1 MSGTSGVDAGS
12 AGGTGGVAAG
22 SASDGAM
29 DDLVDVPE
37 LLALHYLTSMLCK
50 EENAGKSIID
60 TTANFVGYERHGV
73 RGFYDVKLEEN
84 DDDEEEELGVRGFYD
99 VKLEE
104 NDDEEEL
111 EDEGMSDSYK
121 TLYRDEVTGRYIVD
135 ADAVSRIIDG

>member
-84 DDDEEEELGVRGFYD
+84 DD
-99 VKLEE
+99 
-104 NDDEEEL
+104 EEEL